1 MTDTASLTGE
11 SPTAQERGSVQI
23 NNGSSEG
30 HPQSYGLG
38 LPSSLPAPSLENMG
52 QTSLVSLNT
61 NTTPALNQTQMCCT
75 VSDGAID
82 KQEQR
87 SLGRLTIPGYLD
99 DFYVNDSLSP
109 LTPSSET
116 SEYCPSGTDSG
127 PESDDDEPGERQ
139 SSSRPHVSH
148 LQLRPADFRRNAKP
162 TKPLPLSA
170 SSGLKIRL
178 KQNQGSSNAG
188 KSTGSPGP
196 RSVKKRKLIDGTR
209 LSLVSEKR
217 GLPRKRKDCSKIS
230 KDLGAEELI
239 NKSNEVV
246 WPAMTNEDDNYNRQL
261 IQCDK

>member
-1 MTDTASLTGE
+1 MTDTASLTGQ
-11 SPTAQERGSVQI
+11 SPTAQER
-23 NNGSSEG
+23 
-30 HPQSYGLG
+30 G

-61 NTTPALNQTQMCCT
+61 NTTPAQNQTKTCSSE
-75 VSDGAID
+75 SDGAVD

-99 DFYVNDSLSP
+99 DFYANDRLSP
-109 LTPSSET
+109 LTPSPT

-139 SSSRPHVSH
+139 SSSRPPVPR
-148 LQLRPADFRRNAKP
+148 LRPADFRRNAKP

-178 KQNQGSSNAG
+178 KQDQGSSNAG
-188 KSTGSPGP
+188 KSSP
-196 RSVKKRKLIDGTR
+196 RSVKRRKLINGTR

-217 GLPRKRKDCSKIS
+217 GLPRKRKDCSQIG
-230 KDLGAEELI
+230 KDLSAEEQI
-239 NKSNEVV
+239 NKPNEVV
-246 WPAMTNEDDNYNRQL
+246 WPAMTDEDDNYNRQL

>member
-61 NTTPALNQTQMCCT
+61 NTTPAQNQTQMCCT
-75 VSDGAID
+75 ASDGAID

-116 SEYCPSGTDSG
+116 SEYCTSGTDSE

-188 KSTGSPGP
+188 KSSPK
-196 RSVKKRKLIDGTR
+196 SVKRRKLINGTR

-217 GLPRKRKDCSKIS
+217 GLPRKRKGCSQIG
-230 KDLGAEELI
+230 KDLSAEEQI
-239 NKSNEVV
+239 NKPNEVV
-246 WPAMTNEDDNYNRQL
+246 WPATTDEDDNYNRQL

>member
-11 SPTAQERGSVQI
+11 SPTAQERGSMQN

-30 HPQSYGLG
+30 HPQSYGLS

-52 QTSLVSLNT
+52 QTSLLSLNT
-61 NTTPALNQTQMCCT
+61 NTTPAQNQTQTCST
-75 VSDGAID
+75 KSDGAID

-87 SLGRLTIPGYLD
+87 SLGRLMIPGYLD

-109 LTPSSET
+109 LTPSPT
-116 SEYCPSGTDSG
+116 SEYCPSSTDSG
-127 PESDDDEPGERQ
+127 PESDDDEPRERQ
-139 SSSRPHVSH
+139 SSSRPHVPH
-148 LQLRPADFRRNAKP
+148 WQLKPADFRRNAKP

-217 GLPRKRKDCSKIS
+217 GLPRKRKDCSQVG
-230 KDLGAEELI
+230 KDLGAEEQI
-239 NKSNEVV
+239 SKSNEVV